1 MRYIGITGKRGS
13 GRETL
18 AWLLGMTLQ
27 HMDKLTYE
35 EYQEQF
41 KTWTREVTES
51 KDCIGSS
58 NYYILE
64 SFGGIILDSIRLTIP
79 PLYSLDLSQGS
90 PDLDRKFDVDTLTL
104 DNGDM
109 TVGEFIILYA
119 DKTMKSAFGQRFWV
133 NIAEQMAANKENF
146 PYATEKYIIY
156 WDVKTDE
163 EAAYI
168 KRHGGTYIKVTC
180 PERLRS
186 GGYNTIKQTE
196 PDYRIRLH
204 KDFVDDCEQIWDLAH
219 SLASSELSSCS

>member
-1 MRYIGITGKRGS
+1 MKYIGITGKRGS

-18 AWLLGMTLQ
+18 AWLLGQTLQ
-27 HMDKLTYE
+27 FKDKLSFD
-35 EYQEQF
+35 EYQQRF
-41 KTWTREVTES
+41 KAWTDAVKES

-79 PLYSLDLSQGS
+79 ALYELDLTQGS
-90 PDLDRKFDVDTLTL
+90 PDLDRKFDINTLTL
-104 DNGDM
+104 DCGDT

-119 DKTMKSAFGQRFWV
+119 DKTMKANFGKKFWV
-133 NIAEQMAANKENF
+133 NIAEQMAKDKENY

-163 EAAYI
+163 EAEYI
-168 KRHGGTYIKVTC
+168 KRHNGIFIKVTC

-186 GGYNTIKQTE
+186 GGYNTIKSTE
-196 PDYRIRLH
+196 PDYKIRLH
-204 KDFVDDCEQIWDLAH
+204 KDFVDDCQQIWDLAH
-219 SLASSELSSCS
+219 SIS